1 MHLNKINESVY
12 YIDSAVNMG
21 LVVNNQGEALLID
34 TGIDESTGKKVL
46 KLIQGAGFKLSGI
59 MLTHSHADHCGGAPH
74 LVKATGAGVY
84 ATGLEKGV
92 IESPLWEPL
101 YLFSGAYPPSPLLNK
116 FFMAPGVAVDHT
128 VTPGA
133 ASAGGITV
141 EIVDLAGHSPGQ
153 IGVAAGGVLF
163 CADSVIAP
171 EVVEKHGIPLN
182 SHLARAMDTFDLLE
196 TRKDSLF
203 IPAHGSPV
211 SDLKPV
217 VEANRSRVMETLSTI
232 LHLLDKPLTAEEI
245 LAGACSQRGI
255 SITNIGQQCLMN
267 LTIMAYLAYLLEEG
281 RIAVSYDSNRQFF
294 TRI

>member
-1 MHLNKINESVY
+1 MNLNKISDRVY

-21 LVVNNQGEALLID
+21 LVVNDRGEALLID

-46 KLIQGAGFKLSGI
+46 KLILGAGFALKGI
-59 MLTHSHADHCGGAPH
+59 ILTHSHADHCGGAPH
-74 LVKATGAGVY
+74 LVKATGARVY

-116 FFMAPGVAVDHT
+116 FFMAPGVAVNHT
-128 VTPGA
+128 VVPGVIN
-133 ASAGGITV
+133 AGDISV

-182 SHLARAMDTFDLLE
+182 SHLARALDTFDLLE
-196 TRKDSLF
+196 ARKDSLF

-211 SDLKPV
+211 SDLGPV
-217 VEANRSRVMETLSTI
+217 IKANRSRVLETLSTI
-232 LHLLDKPLTAEEI
+232 LQLLDKPLTAEEI
-245 LAGACSQRGI
+245 LAEACSQRGI

-267 LTIMAYLAYLLEEG
+267 LTVMAYLGYLLEEG
-281 RIAVSYDSNRQFF
+281 RIAVSYESNRQYFSMV
-294 TRI
+294 